1 MTSVAILA
9 RGQPLFDAAFAK
21 VDTAETGS
29 ISKAQ
34 IKAVVEKML
43 SFQDTPDDEIE
54 QQVKEDVDWVMGAA
68 DSDSDGIISKQ
79 EGWKF
84 MSEEVSEGFEENS
97 PGEFDESVFSIEE
110 FIETKLCAAHQQ
122 SAKEAE
128 WQAKR
133 QAREAERQTKRQPIL
148 ARGQPLFDAA
158 FAKVDTAETGSLSK
172 AQVKAY
178 ISQCNLVASA
188 WSRE

>member
-54 QQVKEDVDWVMGAA
+54 QQVKEDLGWVMGAA
-68 DSDSDGIISKQ
+68 DLDADGNISKQ
-79 EGWKF
+79 EGWQF
-84 MSEEVSEGFEENS
+84 MTEEVLEGI
-97 PGEFDESVFSIEE
+97 GEVDEWVLSIEE
-110 FIETKLCAAHQQ
+110 FIETKLCAADQQ

-133 QAREAERQTKRQPIL
+133 QAKEAERQAKRQPIL